1 MQYRFDRQDFKHKAI
16 NILTSHFTK
25 SVIGSM
31 VSLDIRQDT
40 TGLLTCDWVTEF
52 ITLVSNMSP
61 HQFNPSRET
70 GLTAHLHVLW
80 KQWGAEHTLVNSS
93 KHSLAH
99 FLNNALMNKLLQHS
113 KQNSW
118 LWCVLC
124 RHKFNNTFDVPTE
137 QYWFVCLT
145 LIITS
150 SATSEICSKG
160 SNPNTKLTANNQK
173 NFTARWVCKI
183 LFGEI
188 CTWRFWPS
196 ACSHR

>member
-1 MQYRFDRQDFKHKAI
+1 
-16 NILTSHFTK
+16 
-25 SVIGSM
+25 M
-31 VSLDIRQDT
+31 VSSWYK
-40 TGLLTCDWVTEF
+40 TGHYRNFDAWLSHWIYYLSIKHVT
-52 ITLVSNMSP
+52 
-61 HQFNPSRET
+61 PSVQSKPRNRAYIS
-70 GLTAHLHVLW
+70 LAHPL

-118 LWCVLC
+118 LWYVLC
-124 RHKFNNTFDVPTE
+124 RHKFNNTFDVSTE

-150 SATSEICSKG
+150 SATSEICSEG
-160 SNPNTKLTANNQK
+160 SNLNTKLTANNQK
-173 NFTARWVCKI
+173 NFTAHWVCKI